1 MEIYTGFSGI
11 IYFSGFLF
19 VLRKKFAKPIDKSE
33 KVCYNNILHYNRSDY
48 ASGWVSGGDLCGEKA
63 IVYRIYRRNPSCLL
77 TIFPKSV
84 RALRRALPS
93 VNYFVSFRLETR
105 RRIPLVRI
113 PHFYYITFSGR
124 CKYPDVNFVEWSDF
138 FNDGQ
143 THDAWQDRTNEL
155 RQDRRYSG
163 NAQSHRGAEKVV

>member
-1 MEIYTGFSGI
+1 MDIYTGFSGM

-48 ASGWVSGGDLCGEKA
+48 ASGWVSGGGPGGEKV
-63 IVYRIYRRNPSCLL
+63 IVYRIYRRNLSCLL

-93 VNYFVSFRLETR
+93 VNLFCV
-105 RRIPLVRI
+105 
-113 PHFYYITFSGR
+113 FS
-124 CKYPDVNFVEWSDF
+124 
-138 FNDGQ
+138 
-143 THDAWQDRTNEL
+143 A
-155 RQDRRYSG
+155 
-163 NAQSHRGAEKVV
+163 